1 MEYSRK
7 KVHLIIN
14 QKSYVDVINKY
25 IEIIFKETKDFES
38 IEKKNDLMEYYID
51 ELQKNKMIDLT
62 K

>member
-14 QKSYVDVINKY
+14 KKSYVDVMNKY

-38 IEKKNDLMEYYID
+38 IEKKWFNGILYWWI
-51 ELQKNKMIDLT
+51 T
-62 K
+62 KK

>member
-14 QKSYVDVINKY
+14 KKSYVDVINKY

>member
-1 MEYSRK
+1 MEYSIK

-14 QKSYVDVINKY
+14 QKSYVDVMNKY

-51 ELQKNKMIDLT
+51 
-62 K
+62 

>member
-14 QKSYVDVINKY
+14 KKSYGDVMNKY

-38 IEKKNDLMEYYID
+38 IEKKNDLIYYIYFVFIHIYF
-51 ELQKNKMIDLT
+51 LIIKS
-62 K
+62 